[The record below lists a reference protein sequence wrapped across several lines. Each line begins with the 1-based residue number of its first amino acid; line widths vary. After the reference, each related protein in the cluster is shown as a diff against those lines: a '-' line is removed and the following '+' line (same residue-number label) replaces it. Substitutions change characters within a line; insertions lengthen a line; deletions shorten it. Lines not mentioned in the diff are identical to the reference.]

1 MGAGEAVWLC
11 LCPRDLC
18 VVRSDELISA
28 DSEVAHAVRYLARGD
43 VAFNT
48 NGEYMDLREGNRIDN
63 AVMCC

>member
-1 MGAGEAVWLC
+1 M
-11 LCPRDLC
+11 
-18 VVRSDELISA
+18 VRSDELISA